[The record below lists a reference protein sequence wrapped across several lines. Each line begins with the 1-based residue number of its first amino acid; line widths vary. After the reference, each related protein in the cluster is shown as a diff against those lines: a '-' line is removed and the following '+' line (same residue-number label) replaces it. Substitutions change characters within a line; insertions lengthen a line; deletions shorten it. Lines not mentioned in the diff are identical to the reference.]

1 MSTTYTI
8 DIKELKDLT
17 DSLLSLEETDSLLRE
32 ISTTLLAEM
41 RDRIHERGIKSDG
54 TQIGRYADSY
64 LEFRINQGKGDP
76 PSDPKVILF
85 FTGQMQNDFNVAPV
99 GDNAYGLGYS
109 NSLNFDKA
117 NYAEAKYGIIFEP
130 TEQEF
135 QQIEEVAAEFITNTL
150 K

>member
-1 MSTTYTI
+1 MSATYTI

-32 ISTTLLAEM
+32 VSTTLLAEM

-54 TQIGRYADSY
+54 TQIGTYSNTY
-64 LEFRINQGKGDP
+64 LEYRIEQGKG
-76 PSDPKVILF
+76 SASNVTLF
-85 FTGQMQNDFNVAPV
+85 FTGQMQNDFSVAPV
-99 GDNAYGLGYS
+99 GENAYGLGYS
-109 NSLNFDKA
+109 NRLNFEKA
-117 NYAEAKYGIIFEP
+117 NWAEDRFGIIFEP

>member
-32 ISTTLLAEM
+32 VSTTLLAEM

-54 TQIGRYADSY
+54 TQIGTYSNTY
-64 LEFRINQGKGDP
+64 LEYRIEQGKG
-76 PSDPKVILF
+76 SASNVTLF
-85 FTGQMQNDFNVAPV
+85 FTGQMQNDFSVAPV

-130 TEQEF
+130 TDEEF
-135 QQIEEVAAEFITNTL
+135 QKIEDVAAEFITNTL

>member
-32 ISTTLLAEM
+32 VSTTLLAEM

-54 TQIGRYADSY
+54 TQIGTYSNTY
-64 LEFRINQGKGDP
+64 LEYRIEQGKG
-76 PSDPKVILF
+76 SASNVTLF
-85 FTGQMQNDFNVAPV
+85 FTGQMQNDFSVAPV
-99 GDNAYGLGYS
+99 GENAYGLGYS
-109 NSLNFDKA
+109 NRLNLEKA
-117 NYAEAKYGIIFEP
+117 NWAEDRFGIIFEP

-135 QQIEEVAAEFITNTL
+135 QQIEDVAAEFITNTL

>member
-17 DSLLSLEETDSLLRE
+17 DALLSLEETDSLLRE
-32 ISTTLLAEM
+32 IAGSLLADM
-41 RDRIHERGIKSDG
+41 SDRIHEKGMKSDG

-64 LEFRINQGKGDP
+64 LQFRINQGKGDP

-85 FTGQMQNDFNVAPV
+85 FGGEMQRDFKILPV

-130 TEQEF
+130 TDEEF
-135 QQIEEVAAEFITNTL
+135 QKIEDVAAEFITNTL

>member
-1 MSTTYTI
+1 MSATYTI

-41 RDRIHERGIKSDG
+41 RDRIHDRGIKSDG
-54 TQIGRYADSY
+54 TQIGTYSNTY
-64 LEFRINQGKGDP
+64 LEYRIEQGKG
-76 PSDPKVILF
+76 SASNVTLF
-85 FTGQMQNDFNVAPV
+85 FTGQMQIDFNVAPI
-99 GDNAYGLGYS
+99 GENAYGLGYS
-109 NSLNFDKA
+109 NILNFDKA
-117 NYAEAKYGIIFEP
+117 NWAEDRFGIIFEP

-135 QQIEEVAAEFITNTL
+135 QQIEDVAAEFITNTL

>member
-17 DSLLSLEETDSLLRE
+17 DALLSLEETDSLLRE
-32 ISTTLLAEM
+32 VSTTLLAEM

-54 TQIGRYADSY
+54 TQLGTYSNSY
-64 LEFRINQGKGDP
+64 LEFRIKEKKG
-76 PSDPKVILF
+76 SASNVTLF

-99 GDNAYGLGYS
+99 GENAYGLGYS
-109 NSLNFDKA
+109 NILNFDKA

-135 QQIEEVAAEFITNTL
+135 QKIEDVAAEFITNKL

>member
-1 MSTTYTI
+1 MSATYTI

-32 ISTTLLAEM
+32 ISSTLLAEM
-41 RDRIHERGIKSDG
+41 SDRIHDRGIKSDG
-54 TQIGRYADSY
+54 TQIGTYSNTY
-64 LEFRINQGKGDP
+64 LEYRIEQGKG
-76 PSDPKVILF
+76 SASNVTLF
-85 FTGQMQNDFNVAPV
+85 FTGQMQLDFNVAPI
-99 GDNAYGLGYS
+99 GENAYGLGYS

-117 NYAEAKYGIIFEP
+117 NWAEDRFGIIFEP

-135 QQIEEVAAEFITNTL
+135 QQIEDVAAEFITNTL

>member
-32 ISTTLLAEM
+32 VSTTLLAEM

-54 TQIGRYADSY
+54 TQIGTYSNAY
-64 LEFRINQGKGDP
+64 LQYRIEQGKG
-76 PSDPKVILF
+76 SASNVTLF

-130 TEQEF
+130 TEREF
-135 QQIEEVAAEFITNTL
+135 QKIEDVAAEFITNTL

>member
-32 ISTTLLAEM
+32 IATTLLAEM

-54 TQIGRYADSY
+54 TQIGTYSNTY
-64 LEFRINQGKGDP
+64 LQYRIDQDKG
-76 PSDPKVILF
+76 SASNVTLF

-99 GDNAYGLGYS
+99 GENAYGLGYS
-109 NSLNFDKA
+109 NGLNFDKA
-117 NYAEAKYGIIFEP
+117 NWAEDRFGIIFEP

-135 QQIEEVAAEFITNTL
+135 QQIEDVAAEFITNTL

>member
-1 MSTTYTI
+1 MSSTYTI

-32 ISTTLLAEM
+32 VSTTLLAEM

-54 TQIGRYADSY
+54 TQIGTYSNTY
-64 LEFRINQGKGDP
+64 LQYRIDQDKG
-76 PSDPKVILF
+76 SASNVTLF
-85 FTGQMQNDFNVAPV
+85 FTGQMQNDFSVAPV
-99 GDNAYGLGYS
+99 GENAYGLGYS

-130 TEQEF
+130 TDEEF
-135 QQIEEVAAEFITNTL
+135 QKIEDVAAEFITNTL

>member
-1 MSTTYTI
+1 MSATYTI

-32 ISTTLLAEM
+32 ISNTLLAEM
-41 RDRIHERGIKSDG
+41 LDRIHERGIKSDG
-54 TQIGRYADSY
+54 TQIGTYSNSY
-64 LEFRINQGKGDP
+64 LEYRIEQGKG
-76 PSDPKVILF
+76 SASNVTLF
-85 FTGQMQNDFNVAPV
+85 FTGQMQLDFNVAPI
-99 GDNAYGLGYS
+99 GENAYGLGYS

-117 NYAEAKYGIIFEP
+117 NWAEDRFGIIFEP

-135 QQIEEVAAEFITNTL
+135 QQIEDVAAEFITNTL

>member
-1 MSTTYTI
+1 MSSTYTI

-54 TQIGRYADSY
+54 TQIGTYSNTY
-64 LEFRINQGKGDP
+64 LEYRIEQGKG
-76 PSDPKVILF
+76 SASNVILF
-85 FTGQMQNDFNVAPV
+85 FTGQMQNDFSVAPV

-135 QQIEEVAAEFITNTL
+135 QKIEDVAAEFITNTL